1 MRKYYDDEKVCVT
14 CEYCDWN
21 QEKTWC
27 NNKKGSHYGEKNYHI
42 GDTGCSQWKPCEQY
56 REEVLHEHE
65 VKKPAYGNGYIDN
78 PWNEWQKK
86 AYKKGLFRD
95 EQNEEV
101 Y

>member
-21 QEKTWC
+21 QGKTWC

-42 GDTGCSQWKPCEQY
+42 GDTGCSHWKPCELY
-56 REEVLHEHE
+56 REEVLHE

-78 PWNEWQKK
+78 PWSDWQKK
-86 AYKKGLFRD
+86 AYKKGMIH
-95 EQNEEV
+95 E
-101 Y
+101 